1 MTVDAA
7 APMRRARPG
16 PAFDAS
22 TALVTMRAMEQGD
35 LDAVMAIEREAYPLP
50 WTIGNFADSVRSGYW
65 ARLRLDRG
73 ELVGYLVAMA
83 GVAEVHLLNL
93 TVAPPQQGRGHGRAM
108 LEGLAAQA
116 RALHAETLWL
126 EVRQGNLRAQ
136 DLYRRFGFETVGLRK
151 RYYPAQGGGRED
163 AIVMSLKLNGACDA
177 PV

>member
-1 MTVDAA
+1 
-7 APMRRARPG
+7 
-16 PAFDAS
+16 
-22 TALVTMRAMEQGD
+22 
-35 LDAVMAIEREAYPLP
+35 
-50 WTIGNFADSVRSGYW
+50 
-65 ARLRLDRG
+65 
-73 ELVGYLVAMA
+73 
-83 GVAEVHLLNL
+83 
-93 TVAPPQQGRGHGRAM
+93 M

-116 RALHAETLWL
+116 RALDAETLWL

>member
-1 MTVDAA
+1 MTVIPAVPIRHDHPEAA
-7 APMRRARPG
+7 CGAPM
-16 PAFDAS
+16 AS
-22 TALVTMRAMEQGD
+22 VTMRAMELGD
-35 LDAVMAIEREAYPLP
+35 LDAVMAIEREAYRLP
-50 WTIGNFADSVRSGYW
+50 WTTGNFADSVRSGYW

-73 ELVGYLVAMA
+73 DPVGYLVAMA

-93 TVAPPQQGRGHGRAM
+93 TVAPAQQHRGHGRAM
-108 LEGLAAQA
+108 LEGLAERA

-126 EVRQGNLRAQ
+126 EVRESNLRAQ

-163 AIVMSLKLNGACDA
+163 AIVMSLRLVGDDDA